1 MYITA
6 LDLGTSQIRLLIAE
20 LTKDFRLN
28 LKAIFK
34 SPSAGLRKGEVVDL
48 NDTVLALKQAFS
60 NLRHFPKNVLNNIFV
75 NVNSSNVKMS
85 HSRGIVAVSRPDYEI
100 REDDI
105 NRVIEASRAI
115 NLSPNREILHAI
127 TKEFIIDGVSGIK
140 EPLSMTGNRL
150 EVNSLIIDVFSPVIK
165 NLNKAVEMA
174 GGSVGGLIY
183 NPIASSR
190 SSLTKSQKE
199 LGVIIIDIGFSTTSI
214 AIWEENNLLGL
225 KTFPIGSSHLTND
238 LAIGLKSS
246 IEVAE
251 TIKLSFG
258 YALTKGLPA
267 REMLNLND
275 ISEDLKGLVSKKF
288 IAEIIESRLS
298 EIFELINEELKAISK
313 AGQLPAGAVIV
324 GNTAK
329 LPGIVDLV
337 KQELKLPTQIGIPQ
351 LSEIEIPN
359 TEISSQLEDPEFAVG
374 LGLLLCAKDQYQNS
388 KSVTLGSKSLF
399 AKIFKPFLP

>member
-6 LDLGTSQIRLLIAE
+6 LDLGTSQIRLLVAE
-20 LTKDFRLN
+20 LARDARLN

-34 SPSAGLRKGEVVDL
+34 SPSAGLRKGEIVDI
-48 NDTVLALKQAFS
+48 NDTVSALKQAFS
-60 NLRHFPKNVLNNIFV
+60 NLRHFPRSVLNNIFL
-75 NVNSSNVKMS
+75 NVGGTNVKMS
-85 HSRGIVAVSRPDYEI
+85 HSRGIVAVSRADYEI

-105 NRVIEASRAI
+105 NRAIEASRAI
-115 NLSPNREILHAI
+115 NLSPNREILHTI
-127 TKEFIIDGVSGIK
+127 TKEFIIDGVSGVK

-165 NLNKAVEMA
+165 NLNKAVELA
-174 GGSVGGLIY
+174 GGSIGGLIY

-199 LGVIIIDIGFSTTSI
+199 LGVIIINIGFSTASL
-214 AIWEENNLLGL
+214 AVWEEDNLLDL
-225 KTFPIGSSHLTND
+225 KTFPIGSSHITND

-251 TIKLSFG
+251 IIKLSFG
-258 YALTKGLPA
+258 YALPKGLPT
-267 REMLNLND
+267 REMVNLND
-275 ISEDLKGLVSKKF
+275 ISEDLKGVVSKRF

-324 GNTAK
+324 GNVAK
-329 LPGIVDLV
+329 LPGIVDLA
-337 KQELKLPTQIGIPQ
+337 KQELKLPSQIGIPQ
-351 LSEIEIPN
+351 LSEVEISN

-374 LGLLLCAKDQYQNS
+374 LGLLLCAKDQYQS
-388 KSVTLGSKSLF
+388 GKSLKLGGRSLF
-399 AKIFKPFLP
+399 SKIFRPFLP